1 MTDMESTLAVLKS
14 LVSGFCTARDWDQY
28 HSPKELAVGIVT
40 EAAELLDLFRF
51 KSDEEIS
58 ALLRD
63 PERRLAV
70 EHELADV
77 LFFLLRFAER
87 GRIDMSTAL
96 ERKLEINAERYPV
109 EKAKGSNRKY
119 NEF

>member
-1 MTDMESTLAVLKS
+1 
-14 LVSGFCTARDWDQY
+14 
-28 HSPKELAVGIVT
+28 
-40 EAAELLDLFRF
+40 
-51 KSDEEIS
+51 
-58 ALLRD
+58 
-63 PERRLAV
+63 V